1 MKKTVIAIAVAAAL
15 PVAAQADV
23 TLSGSVSS
31 EYKLGSNM
39 VPTIEANLSAD
50 SSEVL
55 SSGMA
60 ATASFSVLGAKTQGT
75 IGLSGDFGEL
85 KAGSAAKGL
94 EDVANS
100 APNDVTTEDD
110 ENADLSGIAYTG
122 SFAGLQV
129 NASKGQFDEDA
140 RDDVEASFGD
150 YTGTQT
156 LVQYTTYGASY
167 NFNGLTVTGQNTTEG
182 TNDAVNE
189 FTASYSFGDLTVS
202 GSKASDK
209 ANAVVKAAYVASM
222 DDLVVKVSAD
232 SSDENAWDLEASYTL
247 GALVVTATDDEEVG
261 GAKISAKY
269 TAGDM
274 SLEVDSDNKVTVGYD
289 MGNADLSMVREKDEG
304 TKVKYTV
311 AF

>member
-31 EYKLGSNM
+31 EYSLGSNL

-55 SSGMA
+55 ASGMT
-60 ATASFSVLGAKTQGT
+60 ATASFSVLGSKTQGT

-85 KAGSAAKGL
+85 KAGSAAKSL
-94 EDVANS
+94 EEVADS
-100 APNDVTTEDD
+100 APNDVTTKDD
-110 ENADLSGIAYTG
+110 EDADLNGVSYTG
-122 SFAGLQV
+122 TFAGMQV

-140 RDDVEASFGD
+140 RDDVEASFDD
-150 YTGTQT
+150 YSATQT
-156 LVQYTTYGASY
+156 LVQYNTYGASY
-167 NFNGLTVTGQNTTEG
+167 NFNGLTVSGQNTTEG
-182 TNDAVNE
+182 ANDAVNE

-202 GSKASDK
+202 GSKSSDK
-209 ANAVVKAAYVASM
+209 ANAIVKAAYVAAM
-222 DDLVVKVSAD
+222 DDLAVTVSAD
-232 SSDENAWDLEASYTL
+232 SDDKWDLEASYTV

-274 SLEVDSDNKVTVGYD
+274 SLEVDSDNKVTVAYD
-289 MGNADLSMVREKDEG
+289 LGNADLSMVREKDEG